1 MNDHLGGAILDQP
14 DGNLWMPEVW
24 QYMIDRYRIKS
35 MVDVGCGGGWT
46 AKWFLEHGIEAFGV
60 EGWTDALQKN
70 QLPPNRLIEH
80 DYTTGP
86 CSPCVEV
93 SKRGFGFVMGQL
105 PPIGRFDFGW
115 CAEFVEHVEARFI
128 PNFMATL
135 RQCTHVLMTHAQPG
149 QGGYHHVNEK
159 PFEYWVNVFGQFSFR
174 LDAYETLRIRDMHK
188 VSGGWGIQTM
198 LYFRNLNHKIVT

>member
-1 MNDHLGGAILDQP
+1 MSDHLGGALLDQA

-24 QYMIDRYRIKS
+24 QYMIARYGIRT

-46 AKWFLEHGIEAFGV
+46 AKWFLDHGVDSWGIE
-60 EGWTDALQKN
+60 GWPEAIQRN
-70 QLPPNRLIEH
+70 QLPAARLIQH
-80 DYTTGP
+80 DYTVGP
-86 CSPCVEV
+86 CPL
-93 SKRGFGFVMGQL
+93 L
-105 PPIGRFDFGW
+105 PMKKFDFGW

-149 QGGYHHVNEK
+149 QGGHHHVNEK

-198 LYFRNLNHKIVT
+198 LYFRNLNHKII